1 MIFFAQQR
9 DEIKECLIMV
19 YFHEIDVNKFL
30 TEYWQKKPLLIRQ
43 ALPDFVNALTA
54 DELAG
59 LSMEEEIESRLVF
72 ETPEKAP
79 YWHLKRG
86 PFIAKDFKTLPET
99 HWTLLVQGVDRF
111 IPEVT
116 QMLDYFNFI
125 PQWRVDDVM
134 ISYAVEHGSVGPHYD
149 NYDVFLYQ
157 AQGKRKW
164 SLTTKHCRTDN
175 YLPGVELRI
184 MQQFL
189 TEEEYILE
197 EGDMLY
203 LPPHVGHYG
212 IAIGNDC
219 MTYSFGYRSYQGQ
232 ELLDSFAD
240 YLAEKKPTGL
250 LYQDPDWTVN
260 QGSAEITKQAWLNA
274 KKLLQ
279 TVIDD
284 ESHLQHWF
292 GCFVTQFDQ
301 QAETLLPIP
310 LADEE
315 MIDIGLFTR
324 QLTKSEGMIRN
335 ASCRFAY
342 QVNSQ
347 ESRLNL
353 FINGDEWPDNDV
365 SPALIKLVCNHRLLT
380 NTALLP
386 FRNREQ
392 DLAFL
397 FKLCQLQWLEL
408 ID

>member
-1 MIFFAQQR
+1 MA
-9 DEIKECLIMV
+9 
-19 YFHEIDVNKFL
+19 
-30 TEYWQKKPLLIRQ
+30 KKPLLIRQ

-72 ETPEKAP
+72 ETPGKAP
-79 YWHLKRG
+79 HWHLKRG
-86 PFIAKDFKTLPET
+86 PFAAKDFKKLPST

-111 IPEVT
+111 IPEVAL
-116 QMLDYFNFI
+116 MLDYFNFI

-157 AQGKRKW
+157 AKGKRKW
-164 SLTTKHCRTDN
+164 SLTTKNCHADN
-175 YLPGVELRI
+175 YLPGIELRI

-189 TEEEYILE
+189 TEEEYTLE

-212 IAIGNDC
+212 IAVGADC

-232 ELLDSFAD
+232 ELLDSFVD
-240 YLAEKKPTGL
+240 YLAEKEPSRL
-250 LYQDPDWTVN
+250 LYQDPDWTAN
-260 QGSAEITKQAWLNA
+260 QGSAEIPKQAWLNA

-279 TVIDD
+279 EVIAD

-292 GCFVTQFDQ
+292 GRFVTHLDQ
-301 QAETLLPIP
+301 QAEMLLPMP
-310 LADEE
+310 LMEEE
-315 MIDIGLFTR
+315 MIDTGLFAK
-324 QLTKSEGMIRN
+324 QLAKGEGMIRN

-342 QVNSQ
+342 QINSQ
-347 ESRLNL
+347 ESCLNL
-353 FINGDEWPDNDV
+353 FINGDEWPSNDV
-365 SPALIKLVCNHRLLT
+365 SPDLIKLVSNHRLLT
-380 NTALLP
+380 NIALLP
-386 FRNREQ
+386 FLNRQQ

-397 FKLCQLQWLEL
+397 FELWRLQWFEL